1 MKTFYECKT
10 EEERQKLRDDM
21 LQTIYYQV
29 VGMREEVF
37 EIKNR
42 VRQIEQKLVYVGAT
56 PEERKY
62 INVDGTIKLDILV
75 PQDVMGSVI
84 GKNGRTIHAIRTLI
98 SLYAYKEN
106 LPKVEVNVES
116 F

>member
-1 MKTFYECKT
+1 MKSLEEYT
-10 EEERQKLRDDM
+10 EILVKS
-21 LQTIYYQV
+21 I
-29 VGMREEVF
+29 
-37 EIKNR
+37 IKKPDLLK
-42 VRQIEQKLVYVGAT
+42 VSAHDI
-56 PEERKY
+56 
-62 INVDGTIKLDILV
+62 DGTIKLDILV

>member
-1 MKTFYECKT
+1 MKSLEEYT
-10 EEERQKLRDDM
+10 E
-21 LQTIYYQV
+21 I
-29 VGMREEVF
+29 
-37 EIKNR
+37 
-42 VRQIEQKLVYVGAT
+42 LVKSITKKPDLLKVST
-56 PEERKY
+56 HD
-62 INVDGTIKLDILV
+62 IDGTIKLDILV

>member
-1 MKTFYECKT
+1 MKSLEEYT
-10 EEERQKLRDDM
+10 EILVKS
-21 LQTIYYQV
+21 I
-29 VGMREEVF
+29 
-37 EIKNR
+37 IKKPDLLK
-42 VRQIEQKLVYVGAT
+42 VSTHDI
-56 PEERKY
+56 
-62 INVDGTIKLDILV
+62 DGTIKLDILV

-106 LPKVEVNVES
+106 LLKVEVNVEY

>member
-1 MKTFYECKT
+1 MKSLEEYT
-10 EEERQKLRDDM
+10 EILVKS
-21 LQTIYYQV
+21 I
-29 VGMREEVF
+29 
-37 EIKNR
+37 IKKPDLLK
-42 VRQIEQKLVYVGAT
+42 VSTHDI
-56 PEERKY
+56 
-62 INVDGTIKLDILV
+62 DGTIKLDILV

-106 LPKVEVNVES
+106 LSKVEVNVES

>member
-1 MKTFYECKT
+1 MLNLKKQVNNESLEEYT
-10 EEERQKLRDDM
+10 EILVKS
-21 LQTIYYQV
+21 I
-29 VGMREEVF
+29 
-37 EIKNR
+37 IKKPDLLK
-42 VRQIEQKLVYVGAT
+42 VSTHDI
-56 PEERKY
+56 
-62 INVDGTIKLDILV
+62 DGTIKLDILV

>member
-1 MKTFYECKT
+1 MKSLEEYT
-10 EEERQKLRDDM
+10 EILVKS
-21 LQTIYYQV
+21 I
-29 VGMREEVF
+29 
-37 EIKNR
+37 IKKPDLLK
-42 VRQIEQKLVYVGAT
+42 VSTHDI
-56 PEERKY
+56 
-62 INVDGTIKLDILV
+62 DGTIKLDILV

-98 SLYAYKEN
+98 SLYVYKEN

>member
-1 MKTFYECKT
+1 MKSLEEYT
-10 EEERQKLRDDM
+10 EILVKS
-21 LQTIYYQV
+21 I
-29 VGMREEVF
+29 
-37 EIKNR
+37 IKKPDLLK
-42 VRQIEQKLVYVGAT
+42 VSTHDI
-56 PEERKY
+56 
-62 INVDGTIKLDILV
+62 DGTIKLDILV

>member
-1 MKTFYECKT
+1 MKSLEEYT
-10 EEERQKLRDDM
+10 EILVKS
-21 LQTIYYQV
+21 I
-29 VGMREEVF
+29 
-37 EIKNR
+37 IKKPDLLK
-42 VRQIEQKLVYVGAT
+42 VSTHDI
-56 PEERKY
+56 
-62 INVDGTIKLDILV
+62 DGTIKLDILV

-106 LPKVEVNVES
+106 LPTVEVNVES

>member
-1 MKTFYECKT
+1 MKQLEEYT
-10 EEERQKLRDDM
+10 EILVKS
-21 LQTIYYQV
+21 I
-29 VGMREEVF
+29 
-37 EIKNR
+37 IKKPDLLK
-42 VRQIEQKLVYVGAT
+42 VSTHDI
-56 PEERKY
+56 
-62 INVDGTIKLDILV
+62 DGIIKLDILV

>member
-1 MKTFYECKT
+1 MKSLEEYT
-10 EEERQKLRDDM
+10 EILVKS
-21 LQTIYYQV
+21 I
-29 VGMREEVF
+29 
-37 EIKNR
+37 IKKPDLLK
-42 VRQIEQKLVYVGAT
+42 VSTHDI
-56 PEERKY
+56 
-62 INVDGTIKLDILV
+62 DGIIKLDILV

>member
-1 MKTFYECKT
+1 MKSLEEYT
-10 EEERQKLRDDM
+10 EILVKS
-21 LQTIYYQV
+21 I
-29 VGMREEVF
+29 
-37 EIKNR
+37 IKKPDLLK
-42 VRQIEQKLVYVGAT
+42 VSTHDI
-56 PEERKY
+56 
-62 INVDGTIKLDILV
+62 DGTIKLDILV

-106 LPKVEVNVES
+106 LLKVEVNVES

>member
-1 MKTFYECKT
+1 MKSLEEYT
-10 EEERQKLRDDM
+10 EILVKS
-21 LQTIYYQV
+21 I
-29 VGMREEVF
+29 
-37 EIKNR
+37 IKKPDLLK
-42 VRQIEQKLVYVGAT
+42 VSTHDI
-56 PEERKY
+56 
-62 INVDGTIKLDILV
+62 DGTIKLDILV

-106 LPKVEVNVES
+106 LPKVEVNVDS

>member
-1 MKTFYECKT
+1 MKSLEEYT
-10 EEERQKLRDDM
+10 EILVKS
-21 LQTIYYQV
+21 I
-29 VGMREEVF
+29 
-37 EIKNR
+37 IKKPDLLK
-42 VRQIEQKLVYVGAT
+42 VSTHDI
-56 PEERKY
+56 
-62 INVDGTIKLDILV
+62 DGTIKLDILV

-106 LPKVEVNVES
+106 LPKVEVNIES

>member
-1 MKTFYECKT
+1 MKSLEEYT
-10 EEERQKLRDDM
+10 EILVKS
-21 LQTIYYQV
+21 I
-29 VGMREEVF
+29 
-37 EIKNR
+37 IKKPDLLK
-42 VRQIEQKLVYVGAT
+42 VSAHDIDE
-56 PEERKY
+56 
-62 INVDGTIKLDILV
+62 TIKLDILV

>member
-1 MKTFYECKT
+1 MKSLEEYT
-10 EEERQKLRDDM
+10 EILVKS
-21 LQTIYYQV
+21 I
-29 VGMREEVF
+29 
-37 EIKNR
+37 IKKPDLLK
-42 VRQIEQKLVYVGAT
+42 VSTHDI
-56 PEERKY
+56 
-62 INVDGTIKLDILV
+62 DGTIKLDILV
-75 PQDVMGSVI
+75 QQDVMGSVI

>member
-1 MKTFYECKT
+1 MKSLEEYT
-10 EEERQKLRDDM
+10 EILVKS
-21 LQTIYYQV
+21 I
-29 VGMREEVF
+29 
-37 EIKNR
+37 IKKPDLLK
-42 VRQIEQKLVYVGAT
+42 VSTHDI
-56 PEERKY
+56 
-62 INVDGTIKLDILV
+62 DGTIKLDILV

-84 GKNGRTIHAIRTLI
+84 GKNGRTIHAVRTLI